1 MILRPYQQEAHDN
14 VIAHIRKSLDPCL
27 VQAPT
32 GSGKSHIIASVAKT
46 LYGKSGKRIL
56 CIAPSKELV
65 KQNHAKYLAT
75 GEQAS
80 IYSASIAKSLRHP
93 VVFGT
98 PLSIKND
105 LKYFKQQFCAVIID
119 ECHRTTKSILDI
131 IEKLRFINENLR
143 VIGLTATPHRLGEGY
158 IYGDNKLYTKVY
170 DIDPQA
176 LIDAGYLCNTKV
188 VYPTDDNYYST
199 ISFAVQKNG
208 MFKQS
213 DLSTIESAHQK
224 TANIIHDVV
233 MLSEQRPG
241 KTIIFATT
249 IKHAIECHS
258 LLPAGKAGIVTTNTK
273 SKERDQIIEDFRNGS
288 LKYVVNVQA
297 LTTGLDVTTIDTIA
311 LLRVTESKS
320 LLQQMIGRGLRPD
333 SIKKD
338 CLILDYAEN
347 IKRHCRDDRDIFSFD
362 SPEVEKKERE
372 QIQINAQCPK
382 CFYDNEFAAAPN
394 PDQLQ
399 ISRGGYFMLLDGTET
414 SIPAH
419 LGRRCNYIHKDGNRC
434 EYRWI
439 YKDCNECGFRNDI
452 AAKHCG
458 NCDAELINP
467 DDKLHHY
474 GGEYTVKIKDWELVN
489 TVSKKGRALL
499 IAKLKDIHDKEM
511 AVYFITDANK
521 ISEYWLYKKYDGFM
535 KATKNL
541 ENKPSS
547 ISYEIR
553 KGFINITGYNNI

>member
-1 MILRPYQQEAHDN
+1 MLRDYQQTAHDK
-14 VIAHIRKSLDPCL
+14 VIEHLKKSLEPCL
-27 VQAPT
+27 IEAPT
-32 GSGKSHIIASVAKT
+32 GAGKSHIIAAIAKT
-46 LYGKSGKRIL
+46 LYGISKKRIL
-56 CIAPSKELV
+56 CLAPSKELV

-75 GEQAS
+75 GEPAS

-98 PLSIKND
+98 PLSVKND

-158 IYGDNKLYTKVY
+158 IYGDGKLYTKVY
-170 DIDPQA
+170 DIDPQS
-176 LIDAGYLCNTKV
+176 LIDAGFLCKTKV

-199 ISFAVQKNG
+199 INFAVQKNG
-208 MFKQS
+208 MFKSS
-213 DLSTIESAHQK
+213 DLLTIESAHQK

-249 IKHAIECHS
+249 IKHAMECYG
-258 LLPAGKAGIVTTNTK
+258 LLPDGRAGIVTTETK
-273 SKERDQIIEDFRNGS
+273 SKERDKIVEDFRGGK

-320 LLQQMIGRGLRPD
+320 LLQQMIGRGLRVDP
-333 SIKKD
+333 IKSE

-347 IKRHCRDDRDIFSFD
+347 IKRHCTDDRDIFTFD
-362 SPEVEKKERE
+362 SPEVEKKDRK
-372 QIQINAQCPK
+372 QINVNVTCPK
-382 CFYDNEFAAAPN
+382 CLYVNEFVAAPN
-394 PDQLQ
+394 PDRLK
-399 ISRGGYFMLLDGTET
+399 ISHEGYFVLLDGMET
-414 SIPAH
+414 SIPGH
-419 LGRRCNYIHKDGNRC
+419 LGRRCNYIHNDGSRC
-434 EYRWI
+434 EHRWI
-439 YKDCNECGFRNDI
+439 FKDCNKCGHRNDI
-452 AAKHCG
+452 AAKHCS

-474 GGEYTVKIKDWELVN
+474 GGEYTVKIKDWEIVN
-489 TVSKKGRALL
+489 TTSKKGRALL
-499 IAKLKDIHDKEM
+499 IAKLKDVYNKEM
-511 AVYFITDANK
+511 SVYFITDANK
-521 ISEYWLYKKYDGFM
+521 TSEYWLYKKYDGFI

-541 ENKPSS
+541 ALKPSS

-553 KGFINITGYNNI
+553 KGFINITGYNNAQ